1 MYRIFCH
8 NILQGLMKE
17 MVGKKRPGSRVILER
32 SRHEGR
38 EGPWANLYWEEMD
51 VKVHDVYVCW
61 KKEEPKL

>member
-1 MYRIFCH
+1 
-8 NILQGLMKE
+8 MKE